1 MPVTFHCFTNSIYI
15 SIIFHPPFHHC
26 SIYQAMK
33 LTFAACATPAASA
46 AASSPT
52 RKRPRPS
59 DATDDDDM
67 LATILASFP
76 GLRAVVTHAWL
87 EALVKRML
95 AVQGA
100 GAAQQRGGGGKG
112 KCGKGKA
119 KAGAAAGAGLGV
131 VELPALAE

>member
-1 MPVTFHCFTNSIYI
+1 MSMIVY
-15 SIIFHPPFHHC
+15 PPFHPL
-26 SIYQAMK
+26 YQAMK
-33 LTFAACATPAASA
+33 LTSAARATPAASA

-59 DATDDDDM
+59 DNADDTENDDT
-67 LATILASFP
+67 LATIHASLP

-87 EALVKRML
+87 ETLVQRML

-100 GAAQQRGGGGKG
+100 QPAQQRGRGVKGKG
-112 KCGKGKA
+112 GKGKA
-119 KAGAAAGAGLGV
+119 KAGAAAGAGVGV